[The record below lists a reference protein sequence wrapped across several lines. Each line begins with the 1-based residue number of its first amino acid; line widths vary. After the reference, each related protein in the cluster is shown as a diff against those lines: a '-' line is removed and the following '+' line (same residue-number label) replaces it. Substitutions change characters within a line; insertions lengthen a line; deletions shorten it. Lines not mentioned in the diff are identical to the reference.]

1 MRKRFA
7 RMSERRACELTGI
20 NRSSQRYRHKNH
32 ETNERLTMRLKEL
45 AVEHPRY
52 GYRRMEVLVNRERE
66 SPVNHKRVYRLY
78 TKAGLALRKL
88 KRKRAKREAVPRVA
102 LTRPR
107 QEWAMDFVHDRAQNG
122 QNLRLFGVV
131 DEYTREC
138 VRLVVD
144 TSMPSQRVIREL
156 DAAIEEYGKPER
168 IRMDNGSEFTS
179 RAFLAWA
186 AEKKIELVHIRPGK
200 PVENAYSES
209 FNGRLRE
216 EFLNMRLFRHL
227 WDAREQAECWRK
239 HYNEER
245 PHSSLG
251 YRTPRDFAQACSALR
266 APQACAA

>member
-1 MRKRFA
+1 
-7 RMSERRACELTGI
+7 MSERKACELAGI
-20 NRSSQRYRHKNH
+20 GRSSQRYRHKNQ
-32 ETNERLTMRLKEL
+32 ETNEGLTTRLKEL
-45 AVEHPRY
+45 AAEHPRY

-66 SPVNHKRVYRLY
+66 LPVNHKRIYRLY
-78 TKAGLALRKL
+78 AKAGLALRKL
-88 KRKRAKREAVPRVA
+88 KRKRIRRDPVPHRL
-102 LTRPR
+102 LTKPR
-107 QEWAMDFVHDRAQNG
+107 QEWAMDFLHDRAQNG
-122 QNLRLFGVV
+122 QSLRVFGVV
-131 DEYTREC
+131 DQYTREC
-138 VRLVVD
+138 VRLVAE
-144 TSMPSQRVIREL
+144 TSVPSVRVIREL
-156 DAAIEEYGKPER
+156 KAAIAAYGKPER

-186 AEKKIELVHIRPGK
+186 AEEKIELVYIRPGK

-227 WDAREQAECWRK
+227 WDAQEQAERWRK

-251 YRTPRDFAQACSALR
+251 YRTPSDFAQACSALR